1 MPSGINLSAE
11 MRRRTASWV
20 AREIMPHEPQIRAWL
35 ARKQIALE
43 DIDEVVQEAYCRLA
57 LLDGVGHIESPKAY
71 FFSIVRN
78 LLIRRLKRQ
87 RIVPF
92 EAIAEIDSYRDET
105 PLPDRIAGGRMDLAR
120 VACLIA
126 ALPERCRNV
135 VRLRKVEGWSQ
146 KRIAE
151 HLGMTEKAVEKQVWL
166 GIKAIRL
173 AWARWE
179 EEGAAHVEL
188 EPRMTEA
195 RK

>member
-1 MPSGINLSAE
+1 MPSGIDLSIE

-20 AREIMPHEPQIRAWL
+20 AREIMPHEPQIRGWL

-57 LLDGVGHIESPKAY
+57 LLDAVDHIESPKAY

-92 EAIAEIDSYRDET
+92 EAIAEIDSYCDET

-120 VACLIA
+120 VACFIA
-126 ALPERCRNV
+126 ALPERCRKV
-135 VRLRKVEGWSQ
+135 VQLRKVEGWSQ

-151 HLGMTEKAVEKQVWL
+151 HLGITEKAVEKQVWL

-179 EEGAAHVEL
+179 EEGAAHAEL
-188 EPRMTEA
+188 ELRMTEA